1 MKRNDAIRLVCYAA
15 ALIFILFH
23 PVRTILRFSFP
34 SVKGMVFRFPVT
46 AYDPYDPMR
55 GRYVRLN
62 FNNLERNIWLPE
74 KNRNLK
80 FRNRQNIFAVLEPEL
95 DCTARI
101 VDLVSER
108 KEIPAGKMFLP
119 VQFLWSH
126 QEYDVKTRKH
136 RNRWTHH
143 IRLPFNR
150 FYLNEKKAPE
160 AEKLLQNRKNKAELT
175 VIIYPDGVYQV
186 KDLVINGKS
195 VRGL

>member
-1 MKRNDAIRLVCYAA
+1 MKRNDTIRLVCYVA

-55 GRYVRLN
+55 GRYVQLN
-62 FNNLERNIWLPE
+62 LNGFERNIRLQK
-74 KNRNLK
+74 KNRDLK
-80 FRNRQNIFAVLEPEL
+80 FRNRKNIFAVLEPGR
-95 DCTARI
+95 DGTARI
-101 VDLVSER
+101 ADLVSER
-108 KEIPAGKMFLP
+108 KEIPAGKMYLP

-126 QEYDVKTRKH
+126 QYDAKTRKH
-136 RNRWTHH
+136 LNRWTHH

-160 AEKLLQNRKNKAELT
+160 AEKLLQNRKSNAELT

-195 VRGL
+195 VRGR

>member
-1 MKRNDAIRLVCYAA
+1 MKRNDTIRLVCYAA

-34 SVKGMVFRFPVT
+34 SVKGKVFRFPVT

-62 FNNLERNIWLPE
+62 LNDFERNIRLPK

-80 FRNRQNIFAVLEPEL
+80 FRNRQNIFAVLEPGQ
-95 DCTARI
+95 DGTAKI

-119 VQFLWSH
+119 VEFLWSH
-126 QEYDVKTRKH
+126 QEYDAKTRKH

-160 AEKLLQNRKNKAELT
+160 AEKMLQDRKSKAELT

-195 VRGL
+195 VRGR